1 MKELTAEET
10 LKALAI
16 EKEIIEILGQ
26 DSNHRVNFN
35 YRDHLGNVQ
44 LNIETINPRYNQMF
58 LFFTEVGVTKLDVLT
73 KALEYTRHY
82 RDQSDSYTIQWTS
95 AGEKEVRTSYF
106 HGRSIEE
113 VLEKFRYG
121 RDRNKTTVFLVS
133 LNPKA

>member
-10 LKALAI
+10 LRALAI
-16 EKEIIEILGQ
+16 EKEIIEMLGQ
-26 DSNHRVNFN
+26 DTNHRVNFN
-35 YRDHLGNVQ
+35 YHNDFGNVQ

-58 LFFTEVGVTKLDVLT
+58 LFFTAVGVTKLDVLN

-82 RDQSDSYTIQWTS
+82 RDQSDSYTIQWTPL
-95 AGEKEVRTSYF
+95 GEKEVRTSYF

-113 VLEKFRYG
+113 ALEKFRYG